1 MTQLNTTST
10 AIPSE
15 DLGPAG
21 IPGELQVL
29 DIFADEMRL
38 DVDRLRDMTR
48 RQFKVAALLAKSETV
63 AGDIKLRF
71 DVNDGSSFLLV
82 PKETKFSQ
90 VRCSEGM
97 FELRKNS
104 SGEHS
109 LVDFECEAVSAVDAR
124 RKFILAVL
132 PFLDYL
138 TFKVDSPLFVTSLRI
153 EDVKN
158 QVRTLDYV
166 SPYQTATIN
175 PHESNLFPE
184 LMPIFALYREAKNS
198 GSNFYKFLCYHKLLD
213 GLFGVMRANLFKQAK
228 DKSVTLTRQREL
240 VPDSAAMPAS
250 FRQYSGLRI
259 KEFLDGTLTPR
270 FRNAVAHFVTDDGM
284 ILNMSSPDHIDNYS
298 DVLYVTELCVRVAIE
313 SYQSMLIELH
323 MENNG
328 KT

>member
-1 MTQLNTTST
+1 MTQSNSTTT
-10 AIPSE
+10 TIPYE

-21 IPGELQVL
+21 IRGELHVV
-29 DIFADEMRL
+29 DIVTDETRR
-38 DVDRLRDMTR
+38 DEDRLRDSTK
-48 RQFKVAALLAKSETV
+48 RQFKVAARLAKSETI
-63 AGDIKLRF
+63 AGDIKFSF

-82 PKETKFSQ
+82 SETTKLSR
-90 VRCSEGM
+90 VRCQEGM

-124 RKFILAVL
+124 RKFILAVI

-138 TFKVDSPLFVTSLRI
+138 TFRVDSPLFVTSLRI

-158 QVRTLDYV
+158 QIRTLDYI
-166 SPYQTATIN
+166 SPYRAATIN

-184 LMPIFALYREAKNS
+184 LLPIFALYREAKNS

-213 GLFGVMRANLFKQAK
+213 GLFGVMRTNLFKQAK
-228 DKSVTLTRQREL
+228 DKGVTLTRQREL
-240 VPDSAAMPAS
+240 VPDSIDIAVS
-250 FRQYSGLRI
+250 FRQYIGQPI
-259 KEFLDGTLTPR
+259 KGFLDGTLTPR
-270 FRNAVAHFVTDDGM
+270 FRNAVAHFVTDDGG
-284 ILNMSSPDHIDNYS
+284 ILNMSSPDHIDSYS

-323 MENNG
+323 TE
-328 KT
+328 K